1 MLGAADLSLVTLN
14 GRLGQLNVPSKTY
27 SIMAS
32 ARPVLVSVPENSEIA
47 RLVKVAGCGEGV
59 PPEDPQSLAQAI
71 RRLSG
76 QPEKLQAYGV
86 NGRRYVE
93 ECLARRRLTAE
104 YHYLLQKVVYPI
116 KEFRE
121 PLLKRP
127 LDILISSTMLLMS
140 VPISL
145 FIAIAI
151 KLEDRGPIFYRQ
163 QRWGR
168 YGKKFMVFKFRTMI
182 PDSDKKFGL
191 KQATE
196 NDHRITRVGR
206 FLRALGLDELPQ
218 IINILRGE
226 MSFVGPRAL
235 AVGEII
241 FDKNGQRVEYEKT
254 PGFHRRQVARPGLT
268 SLATI
273 YIPKDSPAHRKFR
286 YDLFYIRKISL
297 GLDLRLI
304 ALSFWISFRG
314 KWETRQRKV

>member
-1 MLGAADLSLVTLN
+1 MESQTYPTPVDETTVLSDQVVI
-14 GRLGQLNVPSKTY
+14 RIKIDSK
-27 SIMAS
+27 IPAP
-32 ARPVLVSVPENSEIA
+32 PV
-47 RLVKVAGCGEGV
+47 
-59 PPEDPQSLAQAI
+59 
-71 RRLSG
+71 
-76 QPEKLQAYGV
+76 
-86 NGRRYVE
+86 
-93 ECLARRRLTAE
+93 
-104 YHYLLQKVVYPI
+104 

-127 LDILISSTMLLMS
+127 LDVLISLTMLLMS
-140 VPISL
+140 IPLSL
-145 FIAIAI
+145 LVAVAI
-151 KLEDRGPIFYRQ
+151 KLEDGGPVFYRQ
-163 QRWGR
+163 WRWGR
-168 YGKKFMVFKFRTMI
+168 FGKKFMVLKFRTMI
-182 PDSDKKFGL
+182 TDSDKKFGL
-191 KQATE
+191 RQAKE
-196 NDHRITRVGR
+196 NDQRITRVGR
-206 FLRALGLDELPQ
+206 ILRGCGMDELPQ

-241 FDKNGQRVEYEKT
+241 FDKNGGRVEYEKT

-286 YDLFYIRKISL
+286 YDLYYIRKLSF